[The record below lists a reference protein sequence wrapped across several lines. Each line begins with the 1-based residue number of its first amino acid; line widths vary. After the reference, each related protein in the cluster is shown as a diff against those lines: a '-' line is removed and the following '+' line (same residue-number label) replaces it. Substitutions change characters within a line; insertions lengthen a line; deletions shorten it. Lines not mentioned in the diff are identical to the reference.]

1 MKFKV
6 TRSVDAVHF
15 MQPIK
20 VGDFLII
27 QASVNRSW
35 NTSMEVG
42 VRVETENP
50 ITGKR
55 KYCCHAYL
63 TFVALNP
70 GDKTALGRFRYN
82 NSPAKVS
89 QLVPST
95 TIEMARYELAETR
108 RQSRISQSKNM
119 DEKGRIEKTKLAEL
133 RELMREWSKNKNT
146 EMMSDAEIPPLLPD
160 LDNDNEAKGKDP
172 AKLLLRRRSTLQG
185 TLPLQPDDKLTLESF
200 AEIVET
206 VMPQNANTLQITFG
220 GQIMKW
226 MEQCSI
232 VSASRHSRRFL
243 LLASID
249 SLQFLRPTYVGD
261 SIIVRS
267 LVTCTFHS
275 SLEVYVCVE
284 AENLFTGESYFTND
298 GFYTMDEIFEILYKD
313 GSLGSLSNCATVNK
327 QWYVLVIPKL
337 WRHPFYPSRI
347 IFKESCINSIIPF
360 LPPLTYKKSIK
371 LLPFNYLTHNHG
383 NSRNKPFYN
392 YLQYLQIFD
401 LSRIETDS
409 RYWVKENIKY
419 PIENQSESESE
430 IENEIS
436 FKLARSLYEYF
447 INHSLNIHTIILDM
461 NNDYMK
467 QQNLSPSIEEEL
479 NIFLYPNAKT
489 NLTKIKTLITHGE
502 YVNGLLATAS
512 QILCN
517 LKEIQF
523 ILTNTNYFA
532 TTFQDLGKLIESQ
545 RSLENLLIKCSR
557 SKPLGF
563 KNIFQSLIDTQLESL
578 TTLTLENVD
587 FQNEFPFKLFILLK
601 ELKYLKLERCIN
613 FGNITGGSEQTISN
627 CSNYLTLLTN
637 YCQNLKC
644 FSGTINLEQQQ
655 QMMDLIEFL
664 KASKNLEKITIN
676 ELKKLRTNG
685 RLSRH
690 VWIIDKPIIT
700 ANTTT
705 TNHGLFNEFLPEI
718 GKFLPNTIKTFK
730 FQGVL
735 LFSPDCLKQFLANCK
750 SDLKYLG
757 FANCKD
763 FSNAH
768 LQIIIDY
775 IEKKRKN
782 GVGETLKRLNVKSCY
797 LIKLKDLA
805 YAKNFIKIINSNLD
819 RIK

>member
-1 MKFKV
+1 
-6 TRSVDAVHF
+6 
-15 MQPIK
+15 
-20 VGDFLII
+20 
-27 QASVNRSW
+27 
-35 NTSMEVG
+35 
-42 VRVETENP
+42 
-50 ITGKR
+50 
-55 KYCCHAYL
+55 
-63 TFVALNP
+63 
-70 GDKTALGRFRYN
+70 
-82 NSPAKVS
+82 
-89 QLVPST
+89 
-95 TIEMARYELAETR
+95 
-108 RQSRISQSKNM
+108 
-119 DEKGRIEKTKLAEL
+119 
-133 RELMREWSKNKNT
+133 
-146 EMMSDAEIPPLLPD
+146 
-160 LDNDNEAKGKDP
+160 
-172 AKLLLRRRSTLQG
+172 
-185 TLPLQPDDKLTLESF
+185 
-200 AEIVET
+200 
-206 VMPQNANTLQITFG
+206 
-220 GQIMKW
+220 
-226 MEQCSI
+226 
-232 VSASRHSRRFL
+232 
-243 LLASID
+243 
-249 SLQFLRPTYVGD
+249 
-261 SIIVRS
+261 
-267 LVTCTFHS
+267 
-275 SLEVYVCVE
+275 
-284 AENLFTGESYFTND
+284 
-298 GFYTMDEIFEILYKD
+298 
-313 GSLGSLSNCATVNK
+313 
-327 QWYVLVIPKL
+327 
-337 WRHPFYPSRI
+337 
-347 IFKESCINSIIPF
+347 
-360 LPPLTYKKSIK
+360 
-371 LLPFNYLTHNHG
+371 
-383 NSRNKPFYN
+383 
-392 YLQYLQIFD
+392 
-401 LSRIETDS
+401 
-409 RYWVKENIKY
+409 
-419 PIENQSESESE
+419 
-430 IENEIS
+430 
-436 FKLARSLYEYF
+436 
-447 INHSLNIHTIILDM
+447 M

-467 QQNLSPSIEEEL
+467 QQNLSPSTEEEL

-489 NLTKIKTLITHGE
+489 NLKKIKTLITHGE

-563 KNIFQSLIDTQLESL
+563 KNIFQSLINTQLESL

-587 FQNEFPFKLFILLK
+587 FQNEFPFKLFIHLK
-601 ELKYLKLERCIN
+601 ELKYLKFERCIN
-613 FGNITGGSEQTISN
+613 FGNITGGSEQTVSN

-676 ELKKLRTNG
+676 DLKKLRTNG

-690 VWIIDKPIIT
+690 VWIIDKPITT

-718 GKFLPNTIKTFK
+718 GKFLPSTIKTFK